1 MAKVTVTPEEWKF
14 VFFDGGR
21 IAAVAEKLLGEVGLD
36 ADVRIEVDETTPL
49 GRASVTS
56 LDPIV
61 ISAESGA
68 FEDAKRPRQLSE
80 TAVADVVGKW
90 LLRVRDRRDPAF
102 GDPPADDQLNL
113 AQVTAWDTYCVGRM
127 ARLGY
132 AVQRQRRLYHFR
144 NRHGFSD
151 LADTAF
157 EQLWNGVDLSWSDIQ
172 AVCDSTEPTRTPVG

>member
-1 MAKVTVTPEEWKF
+1 MPTVTVTPEEWKF

-21 IAAVAEKLLGEVGLD
+21 IAAVAEKLLGEIGLD

-49 GRASVTS
+49 GRSSVSS

-80 TAVADVVGKW
+80 RAVADVVGKW
-90 LLRVRDRRDPAF
+90 LLRVRDRRDPSF
-102 GDPPADDQLNL
+102 GSPPGDKDLTL
-113 AQVTAWDTYCVGRM
+113 AQTTAWDTYCVGRL

-132 AVQRQRRLYHFR
+132 PVQRQRRLYHFR

-157 EQLWNGVDLSWSDIQ
+157 EHLWTGEGLTWADIE
-172 AVCDSTEPTRTPVG
+172 AACAETAPTRTPVG